1 MPGFAR
7 VYVSLLLGRIAGQ
20 VVAVAFVLFV
30 LARYHSPQLAGVT
43 AAFALLPGLAVSPLA
58 GALLDRYGRTRLV
71 VLDYAVAALTLILVA
86 GLSSAHLLPP
96 PLLLLIVGVASLT
109 SPLSA
114 TGARTMFPILVP
126 RHLWERAN
134 ALDSSGHV
142 LAMLVGAP
150 LGGTMVGLLGGERAL
165 AATAALFALAAVA
178 MLRVTDPQGP
188 RAGRGSAVLRDA
200 WLGLAYVLRNASLRG
215 LALTVGSYNLAWGLL
230 NIAVPVLV
238 LGRLHQGPAS
248 VGVLWGVFGFAGL
261 ASALFTGR
269 LRTEG
274 RERQLMAGSM
284 LVCAVA
290 MALLPFAASMPVAAV
305 SLVVMGLAN
314 GPLDIGLFTLRQRR
328 TDPAWFGRAF
338 AVSMSVNSIGV
349 PIGSAFAGALIG
361 WSLDGTLW
369 IAVAT
374 TLAAV
379 SFPLLAIP
387 GRLPAAPGGRV
398 GQDAD
403 QAAQEVQP

>member
-7 VYVSLLLGRIAGQ
+7 VYASLLLGRIAGQ

-58 GALLDRYGRTRLV
+58 GALLDRYGRTRLI
-71 VLDYAVAALTLILVA
+71 VLDYAVAALALVLVA
-86 GLSSAHLLPP
+86 GLSAARLLPP
-96 PLLLLIVGVASLT
+96 PLLLVVVAVASLT

-114 TGARTMFPILVP
+114 TGARTMFPSLVP

-142 LAMLVGAP
+142 VAMLVGAP
-150 LGGTMVGLLGGERAL
+150 LGGTLVGMLGGEWAL
-165 AATAALFALAAVA
+165 AVTAALFGLAAVA
-178 MLRVTDPQGP
+178 MLRVKDPQVTQSGHGP
-188 RAGRGSAVLRDA
+188 VLRDA
-200 WLGLAYVLRNASLRG
+200 WLGLVYMLRNASLRG
-215 LALTVGSYNLAWGLL
+215 LALTMGSYNLAWGLL

-248 VGVLWGVFGFAGL
+248 VGLLWGGFGLAGL

-269 LRTEG
+269 LKTEG

-284 LVCAVA
+284 LVCAAA
-290 MALLPFAASMPVAAV
+290 MALLPFAAGMPLAAV

-338 AVSMSVNSIGV
+338 AVSMSVNSIGI
-349 PIGSAFAGALIG
+349 PIGSAFAGPLIG
-361 WSLDGTLW
+361 WSLDATIW

-374 TLAAV
+374 TGAAV
-379 SFPLLAIP
+379 FFPLFAIP
-387 GRLPAAPGGRV
+387 RRLSADPGGRV
-398 GQDAD
+398 RQDAD
-403 QAAQEVQP
+403 QPAEKVQA

>member
-43 AAFALLPGLAVSPLA
+43 AAFAILPGLAVSPLA
-58 GALLDRYGRTRLV
+58 GALLDRYGRTKLV
-71 VLDYAVAALTLILVA
+71 ILDYGVAALTLVLVA
-86 GLSSAHLLPP
+86 GLSRAHLLPP

-150 LGGTMVGLLGGERAL
+150 LGGTMVGLLGGEWAL
-165 AATAALFALAAVA
+165 AATATLFALAALA
-178 MLRVTDPQGP
+178 MLRVKDPLGARDRRGP
-188 RAGRGSAVLRDA
+188 VLRDA
-200 WLGLAYVLRNASLRG
+200 WLGLAYVLRNSSLRG

-248 VGVLWGVFGFAGL
+248 VGLLWGAFGFAGL

-269 LRTEG
+269 LKTEG

-290 MALLPFAASMPVAAV
+290 MALLPFAASLPVAAV

-314 GPLDIGLFTLRQRR
+314 GPLDVGLFTLRQRR
-328 TDPAWFGRAF
+328 TDPALFGRAF
-338 AVSMSVNSIGV
+338 AVSMSVNAIGI
-349 PIGSAFAGALIG
+349 PIGSAFAGPLIG
-361 WSLDGTLW
+361 WSLDATLW

-374 TLAAV
+374 TVVAV
-379 SFPLLAIP
+379 FFPLFAIP
-387 GRLPAAPGGRV
+387 ARSAAAPGGRV

-403 QAAQEVQP
+403 QAAEEVQA